1 MPYLT
6 TDVRRDTSMVRLEL
20 ASKPA
25 SPTLVRALLS
35 GLGTALVWDREL
47 VADLKTA
54 VSEACNN
61 VVMHAYGTE
70 IGKLVVRVDVEGEWI
85 EVVVCDEG
93 EGLHGVSVSEDH
105 LRVGLPVISSLAER
119 VDLVK
124 PPGGGTEVRM
134 LFRNAGAE
142 SQQVAASS
150 LLGGAGPRRGPDE
163 STLERM
169 VRSWTA
175 DALDKLVG
183 EPLLQSGE
191 IGGAMAPAGVFGP
204 ALGWLVRAFAA
215 VNHFRLDRFPGLR
228 LLTDTL
234 GAHARTSAAAGRL
247 AFALGGEARRIELV
261 AGPFVRGSGSVF
273 AGDEPASPLRQLADE
288 VEISPAADGEFVRL
302 VIADPR

>member
-1 MPYLT
+1 
-6 TDVRRDTSMVRLEL
+6 MVRLEL
-20 ASKPA
+20 ASRPA

-47 VADLKTA
+47 VDDLKTA

-70 IGKLVVRVDVEGEWI
+70 TGKMVVRVDTDGEWI

-93 EGLHGVSVSEDH
+93 EGLRGVSVSDDH
-105 LRVGLPVISSLAER
+105 LRVGLPVISALAER

-134 LFRNAGAE
+134 FFRSAGSEA
-142 SQQVAASS
+142 QQAAASS
-150 LLGGAGPRRGPDE
+150 LLGGAGSRRGPDE
-163 STLERM
+163 RTLEGM
-169 VRSWTA
+169 VRSWTTEELETLFGDPVLRDCEVA
-175 DALDKLVG
+175 
-183 EPLLQSGE
+183 
-191 IGGAMAPAGVFGP
+191 GAMAPAGVFGP
-204 ALGWLVRAFAA
+204 SLGWLVRAFAA
-215 VNHFRLDRFPGLR
+215 VNHFRLDRFAELR

-247 AFALGGEARRIELV
+247 AFALGGKERRIELV
-261 AGPFVRGSGSVF
+261 TGPFVRGSGSVF
-273 AGDEPASPLRQLADE
+273 GGDEPASPLRQLADE
-288 VEISPAADGEFVRL
+288 VEIRHAADGELVRL